1 MSAVRGTPSQVAL
14 IRLLVLLD
22 PQTISAH
29 PVQAPVLNPA
39 AQTRTLLAFPVDG
52 IHSLHLS
59 HPHARLAPL
68 VTFKTTPTPKNASL
82 VSNAPVAQSKTLISA
97 DHVQGDSYA
106 QLALTAPMSGQL
118 QTQLV
123 FSTEVGRPVPTLVQ
137 LQVLLAF
144 NTHKDHFCPVRD
156 MSAPVPCRDGTL
168 NETLGWTL
176 NSPRQS
182 CAA

>member
-1 MSAVRGTPSQVAL
+1 MRGRQRTSTQTLKIEVVSAVRGTPSQVAL

-39 AQTRTLLAFPVDG
+39 AQTKSLLAFPVDG

-82 VSNAPVAQSKTLISA
+82 VSLTPVAQSKTLISA

-106 QLALTAPMSGQL
+106 QVALQHQCRGNFKHSLCSQL
-118 QTQLV
+118 KWGVQCPLWCN
-123 FSTEVGRPVPTLVQ
+123 FKFCLRSIPTRIIF
-137 LQVLLAF
+137 VLY
-144 NTHKDHFCPVRD
+144 
-156 MSAPVPCRDGTL
+156 GI
-168 NETLGWTL
+168 
-176 NSPRQS
+176 
-182 CAA
+182 